1 MLKKKAMPQTGTE
14 SERASTRPY
23 AGAQAKPLPSNT
35 GQEAV
40 SKKAHRRMSE
50 NATKPSASER
60 ANAIGN
66 RITTT
71 QQKILA
77 EFRVCGILSMACRTA
92 GAGRSTH
99 YTAMTNSQ
107 AYRVAFGDAQEEAAD
122 RIEQEAYRR
131 AVEGVEEPVFYQG
144 NVCGVIRK
152 YSDQLLV
159 RLLAARKPREYGTH
173 RAEITGKDGQALGAQ
188 PNEPEHDWSRL
199 TDDELNTMLRL
210 QKKLCGLPENREGGD

>member
-1 MLKKKAMPQTGTE
+1 MLIKKATPQIGAD
-14 SERASTRPY
+14 SGRASARPY
-23 AGAQAKPLPSNT
+23 AGAQAKPLPSNA
-35 GQEAV
+35 GQVAASDKPQRHT
-40 SKKAHRRMSE
+40 SKIG
-50 NATKPSASER
+50 TKPSASER
-60 ANAIGN
+60 AYAIGK

-77 EFRVCGILSMACRTA
+77 EYRVCGILSMACRTA

-99 YTAMTNSQ
+99 YTAMANSP
-107 AYRVAFGDAQEEAAD
+107 AYREAFGDAQEEAAD

-159 RLLAARKPREYGTH
+159 RLLAARKPREYGTR
-173 RAEITGKDGQALGAQ
+173 RAEITGKDGEALGAQ
-188 PNEPEHDWSRL
+188 PEEPASDLSLL
-199 TDDELNTMLRL
+199 TCEELETMKRILL
-210 QKKLCGLPENREGGD
+210 KSQGLPEDGGRPS